1 MPSRAATFP
10 DVSNFRARP
19 YTGRDY
25 RRSIVGG
32 AVLGLGGAGAAAMMA
47 GTAAVAAAWMVSSL
61 LSNNTEFRASAPI
74 IMGTR
79 LPRPEMRLAA
89 PTDMFGGALAAAN
102 PGYAPDVER
111 TNKVAVAAAP
121 AAAELAPPSRS
132 KPRLQTIARVPLPR
146 ARPMQF
152 AEVEARL
159 QAEAR
164 RQAKLHTVQ
173 VASVPAAPLPQI
185 AAPVPAPAPAQQ
197 PAQHASQHGEATYS
211 LASADVA
218 PPPHVASVAPARPMQ
233 FADVQAKLETEA
245 RLEAEARP
253 HVVRVISISAAPS
266 PPIAEPAPAP
276 RVVAQAPS
284 PSRGGEG
291 VYALASAD
299 VVPPRPDAPTP
310 RHARHGEATYNLA
323 SADTAPPLSTGSI
336 GAVTTPIAPAAPSPA
351 KPAAPALAYAN
362 PDVPARDNH
371 TAIYDIVAH
380 VVYMP
385 DGERLEAHSGLGH
398 MLDDPHYAS
407 AKARGPTPPNVYD
420 LTLRSGM
427 FHGVQAL
434 RLNPVTGSK
443 MYGRDGILA
452 HTYMLGP
459 SGASFGCVSFKH
471 YDSFLQ
477 AFRRGE
483 VNRIVVVPHLQEPP
497 PGVRADAGE
506 RYAANAVKDY

>member
-10 DVSNFRARP
+10 DVSSFRMRP

-25 RRSIVGG
+25 RRTIVGG

-61 LSNNTEFRASAPI
+61 LSNNSEFRASAPI
-74 IMGTR
+74 TMGMR
-79 LPRPEMRLAA
+79 LPHPEMRLAA

-102 PGYAPDVER
+102 PAYAPEAAGAAKLAS
-111 TNKVAVAAAP
+111 TTAPEVAAKTVP
-121 AAAELAPPSRS
+121 LPQRKRRVAAFAS
-132 KPRLQTIARVPLPR
+132 VPLPR

-159 QAEAR
+159 EAEAKPHVVR
-164 RQAKLHTVQ
+164 T
-173 VASVPAAPLPQI
+173 ASAPAAPSSHV
-185 AAPVPAPAPAQQ
+185 AAAAPAPAQHPAP
-197 PAQHASQHGEATYS
+197 PAQQNAEAVYSLASADVVSPPPAAPAPRARPMQFADVQTRPEAEARLEAEARPRVVRVISIPAASSPRVVEPAPHSTQSAEPVYSLASAEVVPPSGVVEQAPRRPHSGEATYS
-211 LASADVA
+211 LASADV
-218 PPPHVASVAPARPMQ
+218 VAPA
-233 FADVQAKLETEA
+233 T
-245 RLEAEARP
+245 
-253 HVVRVISISAAPS
+253 
-266 PPIAEPAPAP
+266 
-276 RVVAQAPS
+276 
-284 PSRGGEG
+284 
-291 VYALASAD
+291 
-299 VVPPRPDAPTP
+299 
-310 RHARHGEATYNLA
+310 
-323 SADTAPPLSTGSI
+323 TGSI
-336 GAVTTPIAPAAPSPA
+336 GLATKSPLSLTPAAPA

-385 DGERLEAHSGLGH
+385 DGERLEAHSGLGR

-420 LTLRSGM
+420 LTLRSGL

-434 RLNPVTGSK
+434 RLNPVKDSK

-471 YDSFLQ
+471 YDAFLQ

-483 VNRIVVVPHLQEPP
+483 INRIVVVPHLQEPP
-497 PGVRADAGE
+497 PGVRAEADSSA
-506 RYAANAVKDY
+506 RYASNVVKDY